1 MSVGKWNLRIRDLMD
16 RLFYE
21 SVDLDR
27 DAVLRK
33 SVNWRQSLLVEDS
46 LRILICYD
54 GDPLFAWPE
63 DMDAHELVVIGGLA
77 VRHLD
82 VDLEAAQWIYLGRD
96 GNGPVMAV
104 DIASVI
110 SDREEAVRRLGGGF
124 GDMRTRMAALSS
136 DEAALAAQARALFNW
151 HRGHQFC
158 GACGHA
164 NRVAEAGYR
173 LECSNPDCGKSH
185 FPRTDPAV
193 IMLIHHEDH
202 VLLARSPQFLPNMVS
217 VLAGFVEPG
226 ETLEQAVAREVYEE
240 VGIRVKRPKYVASQ
254 PWPFPGSLMLGFV
267 AEAETTDITI
277 DQDEIEFAMWV
288 HRDEVPNLPGKGIN
302 LPRPISI
309 ARYLLENWQDR
320 RI

>member
-1 MSVGKWNLRIRDLMD
+1 MD
-16 RLFYE
+16 RQFYE

-27 DAVLRK
+27 DASFRK
-33 SVNWRQSLLVEDS
+33 SENWRQILLAEES
-46 LRILICYD
+46 LRIVICHQ

-63 DMDAHELVVIGGLA
+63 DVDAHELVVVGALA
-77 VRHLD
+77 IPHLD
-82 VDLEAAQWIYLGRD
+82 VDLDAGEWIYLGRD
-96 GNGPVMAV
+96 GNGPVIAV
-104 DIASVI
+104 DIAPVI
-110 SDREEAVRRLGGGF
+110 ADREDAVHRLGGGF

-164 NRVAEAGYR
+164 NRVMEAGYR
-173 LECSNPDCGKSH
+173 LQCTNPDCAKSH

-240 VGIRVKRPKYVASQ
+240 VGIQIKRAKYVASQ

-267 AEAETTDITI
+267 AEAQTTDITI
-277 DQDEIEFAMWV
+277 DENEIEFAMWV
-288 HRDEVPNLPGKGIN
+288 HRDAVASLPDKGIN

-309 ARYLLENWQDR
+309 ARYLLENWQAG